1 MKLFIAWIKKHLGI
15 KSPSAV
21 ILGYEYEYDY
31 LKAEGSDKE

>member
-15 KSPSAV
+15 KSPSTV

-31 LKAEGSDKE
+31 LRAERSGKE